1 MKLQAVQ
8 KVAEVHSVQGKI
20 QGLATGTPAS

>member
-8 KVAEVHSVQGKI
+8 KVAEVHSVQGNT
-20 QGLATGTPAS
+20 QGLATATPAS